1 MATRTDYGFDTDL
14 ATSDHA
20 QADHGPGW
28 LLFAAIMLGF
38 AATYNVI
45 DGLLALANSKVYTAT
60 ATFVFSD
67 LRTWGWIVFLLG
79 VLQGIAA
86 FTVVAGSN
94 LGRWFG
100 IVAAGLNA
108 IGQLMFVS
116 AYPFWALAMF
126 ATDILIIYALAV
138 YGGHKHAA

>member
-1 MATRTDYGFDTDL
+1 MKKRVKKA
-14 ATSDHA
+14 
-20 QADHGPGW
+20 
-28 LLFAAIMLGF
+28 
-38 AATYNVI
+38 
-45 DGLLALANSKVYTAT
+45 
-60 ATFVFSD
+60 FSD
-67 LRTWGWIVFLLG
+67 KQIARRIARLGADIRKDAGKAEVFLLG

-126 ATDILIIYALAV
+126 AVDVLIIYGLAV
-138 YGGHKHAA
+138 YGSIARS